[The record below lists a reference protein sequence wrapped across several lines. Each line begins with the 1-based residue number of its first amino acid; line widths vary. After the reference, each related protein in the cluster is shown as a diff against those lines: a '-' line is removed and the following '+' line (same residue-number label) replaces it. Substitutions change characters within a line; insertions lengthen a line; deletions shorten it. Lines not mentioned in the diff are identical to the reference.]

1 MTLPPLV
8 SNRQHLAYPPPPLG
22 QQSSAFGLPPPPPPA
37 ADVICGQPLS
47 VLVSK
52 NEKHS
57 EKSVSIDINLPD
69 ELDYS
74 AVCEFALNNLTIMAG
89 NVAH

>member
-1 MTLPPLV
+1 M
-8 SNRQHLAYPPPPLG
+8 
-22 QQSSAFGLPPPPPPA
+22 
-37 ADVICGQPLS
+37 IS

-52 NEKHS
+52 NVKHS